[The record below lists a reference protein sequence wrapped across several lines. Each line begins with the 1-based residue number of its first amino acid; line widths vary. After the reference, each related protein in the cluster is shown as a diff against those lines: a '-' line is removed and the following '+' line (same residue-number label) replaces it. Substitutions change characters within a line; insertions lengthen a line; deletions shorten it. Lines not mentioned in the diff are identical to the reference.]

1 MSWLVWLFC
10 MTIGTPVVGNVKAT
24 WRIAGAVA
32 QDCGT
37 ESPPIELAPPV
48 TADTTAPLPDVDL
61 SAADTRLGSSTA
73 PGCTVGLVSPRWPT
87 RYASVVPAIDEL
99 MMATVAARDASPVR
113 LRAPRAPR
121 IVLRIPGGTT
131 WAGAAAAGA
140 AAWATV
146 AAWPASP
153 AGLVV
158 CGGEVNNVNFDAAA
172 EEPA

>member
-1 MSWLVWLFC
+1 ML
-10 MTIGTPVVGNVKAT
+10 GNEKAT

-32 QDCGT
+32 QDGGT
-37 ESPPIELAPPV
+37 ESPPIELAPPL
-48 TADTTAPLPDVDL
+48 TADTAAPLPGLAV
-61 SAADTRLGSSTA
+61 SAADTRLGSSSA
-73 PGCTVGLVSPRWPT
+73 PGSTVGLLSPRWPT

-99 MMATVAARDASPVR
+99 MMATVAARDASPVM
-113 LRAPRAPR
+113 LRAPTAPR
-121 IVLRIPGGTT
+121 IVLRIPGGAA
-131 WAGAAAAGA
+131 WAGAAAADA

-158 CGGEVNNVNFDAAA
+158 CGGDVNNVNFDAAA